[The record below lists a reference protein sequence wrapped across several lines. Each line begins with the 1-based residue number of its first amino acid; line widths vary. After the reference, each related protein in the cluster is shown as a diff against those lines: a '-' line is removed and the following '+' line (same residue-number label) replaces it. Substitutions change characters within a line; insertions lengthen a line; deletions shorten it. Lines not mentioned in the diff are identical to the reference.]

1 MRGAMDGDGTAAG
14 TSRTPGHPPRVSV
27 IVVSW
32 NTRAALRRC
41 LTAITGRAA
50 EIIVVDNASGDGT
63 AEMVAADFPDV
74 SLVALPENLGFGAGV
89 NRGACAARGEALLL
103 LNPDTEPASG
113 AIDALARHLGETP
126 RCGAA
131 GARLIG
137 ADGEPQGGFAVRR
150 FPTLASW
157 AIDLLL
163 LDHVW
168 PGNPITR
175 RYLAL
180 DLDPEA
186 AQTVD
191 QPAAAAL
198 MVRRRAFDAIGGM
211 DETFVPA
218 WFEDVDLCRRLH
230 DAGWDIAYVPAA
242 VIRHEGGM
250 AMRALGPRFQ
260 AIWHA
265 NMLRYARKH
274 ESAATVAALRV
285 LIVVGMAMRIGV
297 SALRFDIEDLRAY
310 GRALAVGLRGR

>member
-1 MRGAMDGDGTAAG
+1 MRGAMDGDGTAAE
-14 TSRTPGHPPRVSV
+14 TSRTSRPPPGVSV
-27 IVVSW
+27 IVVTW

-50 EIIVVDNASGDGT
+50 EIIVVDNGSGDGT
-63 AEMVAADFPDV
+63 AEMVAADYPEV
-74 SLVALPENLGFGAGV
+74 ILVALPENLGFGAGV
-89 NRGACAARGEALLL
+89 NRGARAARGEALLL

-131 GARLIG
+131 GARLVS
-137 ADGEPQGGFAVRR
+137 ANGEPQAGFAVRR

-163 LDHVW
+163 VDQVW

-180 DLDPEA
+180 DLHPEA
-186 AQTVD
+186 TATVD

-242 VIRHEGGM
+242 VIRHEGGL

-260 AIWHA
+260 SIWYA

-274 ESAATVAALRV
+274 ESPATVAALRA

-297 SALRFDIEDLRAY
+297 AALRLDADDVRAY